1 MAVVPREAVDRLRA
15 WKRDPVLFV
24 REMWPGVELEAFQE
38 EALAALVSHGRVS
51 IRSGHGVGKTAL
63 DAWAVLWF
71 MSTHYPCKVPC
82 TAPTAHQLEDVLMPE
97 IAQWLAKMPDAF
109 KEQFRLKAD
118 RLELVAA
125 PKESF
130 AAFRTGSRHNPEALQ
145 GFHSDNLFFL
155 LDEASG
161 IDDSVFE
168 VAEGA
173 LSTPGAK
180 VLMTSNPTRT
190 QGYFYASHTD
200 TRARWHCLKVSGF
213 DSSRVSRQYCDDM
226 ARYGEDSNIYR
237 VRVLGEFPLA
247 DDNAVIP
254 LEWVE
259 AAVDRDVVSTL
270 GRVVWG
276 VDVARY
282 GDDRTALA
290 KRQGNTLLEPIK
302 AWANQDTMTT
312 AGKIMLEYEKAQRK
326 PDDVLV
332 DVIGIGAG
340 VCDRLKEMG
349 LPARGINVAE
359 SAAVSRRYMRLRD
372 ELWFRGRE
380 WFEERACKIPDQSE
394 LIGELSSVVYSV
406 SSAGKIQVQSKE
418 QMRRT
423 QKQSPDLAD
432 AFLLTFAGSRFERR
446 KKSPVIKPESM
457 RWIV

>member
-1 MAVVPREAVDRLRA
+1 MSAVPREALDTIAR
-15 WKRDPVLFV
+15 WKRDPLAFV
-24 REMWPGVELEAFQE
+24 CEMWPFVEPEPFQA
-38 EALAALVSHGRVS
+38 EALGALVSHGRVS

-71 MSTHYPCKVPC
+71 MCTHYPCKVPC

-97 IAQWLAKMPDAF
+97 IAQWLAKMPEQF
-109 KEQFRLKAD
+109 KDQFRLKAD

-130 AAFRTGSRHNPEALQ
+130 AAFRTGSKHNPEALQ

-161 IDDSVFE
+161 IDDGVFE

-190 QGYFYASHTD
+190 QGYFYASHAD
-200 TRARWHCLKVSGF
+200 ARARWHCIKVSGF
-213 DSSRVSRQYCDDM
+213 DSSRVSAQYCEDM

-247 DDNAVIP
+247 DDSAVIP

-259 AAVDRDVVSTL
+259 SSVGRDVDSTL

-290 KRQGNTLLEPIK
+290 KRQGNTLLEPIM
-302 AWANQDTMTT
+302 AWANTDTMTT
-312 AGKIMLEYEKAQRK
+312 AGKIMLEYEKSRRK
-326 PDDVLV
+326 PDDILV

-349 LPARGINVAE
+349 LPAKGINVAE

-380 WFEERACKIPDQSE
+380 WFEGRAVKIPEQSE
-394 LIGELSSVVYSV
+394 LIAELSSVIYSV

-423 QKQSPDLAD
+423 NKQSPDLAD
-432 AFLLTFAGSRFERR
+432 AFLLTFAGSRYEKR
-446 KKSPVIKPESM
+446 KKPQAVT
-457 RWIV
+457 RRQTAWIV